1 MMDAQSP
8 IATFDI
14 IFNKDQIVN
23 ESEIINDIK
32 NSVGIVSTETLLKNH
47 PYVDDVKQE
56 EEQLKK
62 ENDVQED
69 SYFSTGSSIE
79 KQSTRQEGLKNL
91 GTY

>member
-1 MMDAQSP
+1 M
-8 IATFDI
+8 
-14 IFNKDQIVN
+14 
-23 ESEIINDIK
+23 
-32 NSVGIVSTETLLKNH
+32 STETLLKNH

-79 KQSTRQEGLKNL
+79 KQSTSDDVPIG
-91 GTY
+91 